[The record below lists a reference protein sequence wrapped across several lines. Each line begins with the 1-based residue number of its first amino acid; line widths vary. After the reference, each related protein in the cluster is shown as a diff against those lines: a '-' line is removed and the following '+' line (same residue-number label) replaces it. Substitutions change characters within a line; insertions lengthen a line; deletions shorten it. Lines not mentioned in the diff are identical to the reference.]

1 MFVLVCLERATG
13 RQVVVRSLVVKKR
26 LFLEVAVVES
36 FETFSVTSFVAS
48 HFVNG
53 VVDGIEVEFFCT
65 FCDACFVF
73 AGTGFSVHALF
84 EVGFG
89 VPNDVT
95 EEFGKLGSVFC
106 FFPSVA
112 LESLCHFGIAFA
124 VCLTRHGEIHSDF
137 GAFSVEVSVEV
148 FDHFF
153 VAAFCY
159 ANFVFSHERESA
171 FFGEFFEL
179 GSGNAAHGAFFGSVL
194 AFIDETANG
203 ADEFLFLDVD
213 GVKD

>member
-1 MFVLVCLERATG
+1 MA
-13 RQVVVRSLVVKKR
+13 
-26 LFLEVAVVES
+26 
-36 FETFSVTSFVAS
+36 SFVFS
-48 HFVNG
+48 HFVHG
-53 VVDGIEVEFFCT
+53 VVDSIEVELLSLHSNSK
-65 FCDACFVF
+65 F
-73 AGTGFSVHALF
+73 AFASAGFSHHALF

-203 ADEFLFLDVD
+203 ADEFLFHDVD